1 MKSWMKWG
9 MAVLLLIGASGAR
22 ADGSCQ
28 PGFGL
33 RSYPFYDKA
42 GTYIGMRQACA
53 PIPCTPGYQDSTCAV
68 PLRNGAI
75 PQPQCQTGAG
85 WTTVAA
91 SVWQG
96 SRWSDPQCNFQPS
109 PSCPSGFDMLSPP
122 TWNGQ
127 SWSAPACAA
136 PLPPAPVI
144 DPNQVCTAVVST
156 YRMSD
161 EDKRIF
167 YSIDQQI
174 TKDAPF
180 RVKGPWIDWSTAP
193 GVNPNYPYGGGFTR
207 DKYAVFNAPMTGPWY
222 NKQLAC
228 RQQNVWDGFCYVNR
242 STGGVDKFW
251 VNTTGA
257 GNGQCSH

>member
-1 MKSWMKWG
+1 MT
-9 MAVLLLIGASGAR
+9 ALLSIGAGSAF

-42 GTYIGMRQACA
+42 GAYIGMRQACA

-96 SRWSDPQCNFQPS
+96 ARWSAPQCSFQAP
-109 PSCPSGFDMLSPP
+109 PSCPAGWDMLSPP

-127 SWSAPACAA
+127 SWGAPACAA

-144 DPNQVCTAVVST
+144 DPNQVCTAVTTS

-161 EDKRIF
+161 EDKRLF
-167 YSIDQQI
+167 YAVDGKI
-174 TKDAPF
+174 TNDAPF
-180 RVKGPWIDWSTAP
+180 RVSKPWRDWATLP
-193 GVNPNYPYGGGFTR
+193 GKNPNYPYGGGFSK
-207 DKYAVFNAPMTGPWY
+207 DKYVAYYGGLTGPWY
-222 NKQLAC
+222 LYQLAC
-228 RQQNVWDGFCYVNR
+228 HQSNTWEAFCYVNR
-242 STGGVDKFW
+242 STGSVDYFW
-251 VNTTGA
+251 VNANGA
-257 GNGQCSH
+257 PNGQCNH